1 MVRPLDPLTPDELTA
16 AVALAR
22 TDPRFG
28 REPRF
33 AWVAL
38 AEPDKATLQ
47 AGGTVPRRA
56 EVVVVDRATGLTH
69 DGVVDLDAGVVQ
81 RAAALAGLHAPTL
94 YEEWTGAVRVLADER
109 VQAAL
114 ARRGIAD
121 PATLHVEPWGVGFGE
136 PGWDLERRR
145 IGRVTFFVR
154 DDPADTAWARPVEG
168 LVVLA
173 DRVSAEVI
181 EVIDLEDPPEIPA
194 DPWRI
199 TDPGRAAR
207 TDVAPLVITQP
218 DGPGFTVDGSVITW
232 QRWRFQVSLHPI
244 EGIVLRD
251 VTYDDPATGRR
262 RRVAWRL
269 SVPEMVVPYGDP
281 SPMHEWRHVFD
292 AGEVGLGRNATSLTL
307 GCDCLGEIRYLDG
320 HVVEA
325 DGTVRT
331 IPNAIC
337 LHEEDDGVL
346 WRHYDARTDTT
357 EVRRR
362 RRFVVSSWT
371 NLGNYDYGFYWRFQ
385 QDGSIEPEV
394 RLTGVALAS
403 AIEPGTTPEHGVVV
417 APGLSAPHHQ
427 HLFSFRLDL
436 DVDGAANTVEEVDVV
451 APAIDEHNRRG
462 TAMVAQHTT
471 IGRESE
477 GRRMNDPLRSRAWY
491 VRNRGVTNALGEPV
505 GYKLV
510 PGGGA
515 VLLADP
521 SSPVAARAGFARH
534 HLWVTAYDPGQL
546 RPAGHYPNQHP
557 GGAGLPAWSA
567 ADRPLEDTDVVLW
580 YTIGTTHVARP
591 EDWPVMPVARASFVL
606 EPVGFFDRNP
616 ALDVPP
622 QALVNPGGHCH

>member
-22 TDPRFG
+22 ADPRFG

-33 AWVAL
+33 AWMAL

-47 AGGTVPRRA
+47 AGGVVPRQA
-56 EVVVVDRATGLTH
+56 EVVVVDGSTGLTH
-69 DGVVDLDAGVVQ
+69 DGVVDLDAGAVQ
-81 RAAALAGLHAPTL
+81 RAGALAGLHAPTL

-109 VQAAL
+109 VRAAL
-114 ARRGIAD
+114 ARRGITD

-154 DDPADTAWARPVEG
+154 DDDADTAWARPVEG

-181 EVIDLEDPPEIPA
+181 EVIDLDDPPPVPT

-199 TDPGRAAR
+199 TDPGRATR

-218 DGPGFTVDGSVITW
+218 DGTGFTVDGSVITW

-251 VTYDDPATGRR
+251 VTYDDPAADRR
-262 RRVAWRL
+262 RRVAWRM
-269 SVPEMVVPYGDP
+269 SAPEMVVPYGDP

-307 GCDCLGEIRYLDG
+307 GCDCLGEIRYLDA

-325 DGTVRT
+325 DGSVRT
-331 IPNAIC
+331 IANAIC

-371 NLGNYDYGFYWRFQ
+371 NLGNYDYGFYWRFH

-403 AIEPGTTPEHGVVV
+403 AVEPGASPVHGVVV

-427 HLFSFRLDL
+427 HLFCFRLDL
-436 DVDGAANTVEEVDVV
+436 DVDGVANTVEEVDVV
-451 APAIDEHNRRG
+451 AAPLGPTNRHG
-462 TAMVAQHTT
+462 TAMVATHTP
-471 IGRESE
+471 IGREAE
-477 GRRMNDPLRSRAWY
+477 GRRMTDPLRSRTWY
-491 VRNRGVTNALGEPV
+491 VRNRRVTNGLGAPV

-521 SSPVAARAGFARH
+521 SSPVAARAAFARH
-534 HLWVTAYDPGQL
+534 HLWVTAYDPEEL

-567 ADRPLEDTDVVLW
+567 ADRPLEDADVVLW

-591 EDWPVMPVARASFVL
+591 EDWPVMPVARVSFVV
-606 EPVGFFDRNP
+606 EPVGFFDTNP

-622 QALVNPGGHCH
+622 QALVQPGGHCH